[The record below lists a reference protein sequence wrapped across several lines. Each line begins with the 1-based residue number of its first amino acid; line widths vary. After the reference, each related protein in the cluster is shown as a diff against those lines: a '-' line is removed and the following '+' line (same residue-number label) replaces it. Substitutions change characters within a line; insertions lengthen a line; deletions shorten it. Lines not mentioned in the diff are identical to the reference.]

1 MKLRL
6 LRGKISSDWMEL
18 EMGVETESLV
28 CGLNVGVD
36 RIHPRILART
46 PKQDDFAPCG
56 AQFILF

>member
-1 MKLRL
+1 MKLRI
-6 LRGKISSDWMEL
+6 LRGEISSDWMEL

-46 PKQDDFAPCG
+46 LQAG
-56 AQFILF
+56 